1 MDDTLRFLAGLAAI
15 LVIVGA
21 YQAIYLLNNHLKGRL
36 SGQAKKQMDDD
47 VRRFGSCCGDTE
59 NCTLPARIGSLRKQ
73 VEDALPESIVETS
86 AGGKTE

>member
-1 MDDTLRFLAGLAAI
+1 MDETLRFLAGLAAI
-15 LVIVGA
+15 MVILGA

-36 SGQAKKQMDDD
+36 SGQARRQMEED

-59 NCTLPARIGSLRKQ
+59 NCTLPARIESIKRQ
-73 VEDALPESIVETS
+73 VEEALPESIVETS

>member
-59 NCTLPARIGSLRKQ
+59 NCTLPARIESLRKQ